1 VKQRYTKCH
10 RSLIEALREA
20 REAAGVSQRALS
32 ASLKRPFNFAH
43 LVESG
48 ERTLN
53 VCEFI
58 EYAHASGADPAVL
71 IRKIAKHS

>member
-1 VKQRYTKCH
+1 MKHRYTKCH
-10 RSLIEALREA
+10 RSLIDVLKEA
-20 REAAGVSQRALS
+20 REGAGLSQRALS
-32 ASLKRPFNFAH
+32 AELKRSFNFVS

-58 EYAHASGADPAVL
+58 EYAYALGTDPAAL
-71 IRKIAKHS
+71 IKRIAKDA